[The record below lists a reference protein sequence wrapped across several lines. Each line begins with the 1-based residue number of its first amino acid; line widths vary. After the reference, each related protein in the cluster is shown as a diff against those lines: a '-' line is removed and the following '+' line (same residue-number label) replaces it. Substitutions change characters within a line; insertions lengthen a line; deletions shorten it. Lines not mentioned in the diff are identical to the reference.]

1 MNFDLD
7 ERQIQLRK
15 ALRSLLTEEAEGTRG
30 FDTQN
35 LTDLSQAYR
44 DLLKRLAGIGY
55 LEIGLTPEPAG
66 RSPYADLS
74 TAVLAG
80 EALAEV
86 FPDAYLGIEISSR
99 IVGGLIARYGSGD
112 LKGRYLARC

>member
-7 ERQIQLRK
+7 ERQNQIRE
-15 ALRSLLTEEAEGTRG
+15 ALRSLLAEEDEGTRA
-30 FDTQN
+30 FARPD
-35 LTDLSQAYR
+35 LTNFSQAYR
-44 DLLKRLAGIGY
+44 DLLKMLAGIGY
-55 LEIGLTPEPAG
+55 LEIGLTPDRTE
-66 RSPYADLS
+66 RSPYADLG

-99 IVGGLIARYGSGD
+99 IVGGLFARYGSED
-112 LKGRYLARC
+112 LKGR